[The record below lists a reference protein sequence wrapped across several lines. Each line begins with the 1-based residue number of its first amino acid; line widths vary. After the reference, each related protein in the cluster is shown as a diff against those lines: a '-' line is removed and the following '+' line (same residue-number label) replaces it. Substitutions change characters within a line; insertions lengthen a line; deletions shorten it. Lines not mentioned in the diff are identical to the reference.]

1 MDEYLIY
8 PKQFQRAN
16 IPVEK
21 NRCFVIMPF
30 KNEMDYVYGIIKQGL
45 NKAGF
50 ICNRVDEIV
59 GATPIINK
67 ILTEILRSRYIIA
80 DLTDCNP
87 NVFYE
92 LGIAHSFKEAPNI
105 IILKQQGAKVPFDIT
120 HLTYIEYDV
129 NNAKFLTSVIL
140 KAIYENSYLADFRE
154 ALNIRG
160 IIPYVRNDEE
170 AFIAYIEQN
179 FQKNLSMLISILN
192 NEISK
197 FAAEDIENFIIQYE
211 SLLGKAILNEAEEI
225 INGLLAIYYEI
236 LISISKFSVA
246 EESVYRFLDNSFL
259 NRFNVKLEKILVW
272 ETDLAITLAKTN
284 KMPNIVLPWII
295 RYFSQTKTA
304 SVDLNRYKVEAFLMT
319 CDNNKVNEV
328 ICNAIFDN
336 NCYIR
341 EHMADIIGE
350 KRIYEGGEN
359 LCRQLLSEEN
369 FFTAV
374 SIMEA
379 LGKLRTTKAI
389 PYILNWVQS
398 KEQSILSEKQFFVL
412 KHARIALAKLVDT
425 VDNEVLIQFDQK
437 YDEYLRE
444 YFIL

>member
-8 PKQFQRAN
+8 PKQFQRTN

-30 KNEMDYVYGIIKQGL
+30 KDEMDYVYGIIKQGL

-105 IILKQQGAKVPFDIT
+105 IILKQQGVKVPFDIT

-129 NNAKFLTSVIL
+129 NNAKFLTSAIL
-140 KAIYENSYLADFRE
+140 KAIYDNSYLADFRE

-160 IIPYVRNDEE
+160 VISYVKNDEE
-170 AFIAYIEQN
+170 AFITYIERN
-179 FQKNLSMLISILN
+179 FQNNLSVLISVLN
-192 NEISK
+192 NEINK
-197 FAAEDIENFIIQYE
+197 FSAEDMENFIFQYE
-211 SLLGKAILNEAEEI
+211 NLLGKTILNESEEI
-225 INGLLAIYYEI
+225 INGLLLIYYEI
-236 LISISKFSVA
+236 LISISKFPVA
-246 EESVYRFLDNSFL
+246 EEAACRFLDDSLL
-259 NRFNVKLEKILVW
+259 NRLNVKAEKMLVW
-272 ETDLAITLAKTN
+272 ETDLAITLAKANRMT
-284 KMPNIVLPWII
+284 NIVLPWII

-319 CDNNKVNEV
+319 CDNNKVNEI
-328 ICNAIFDN
+328 ICNAIFDS

-350 KRIYEGGEN
+350 KRLYEGEEN
-359 LCRQLLSEEN
+359 LCRQLSSEEN
-369 FFTAV
+369 YFTAI

-379 LGKLRTTKAI
+379 LGKLRIAKAI
-389 PYILNWVQS
+389 PFILNWVQE
-398 KEQSILSEKQFFVL
+398 KEQNILSEKQYFVL

-425 VDNEVLIQFDQK
+425 SDDKILTNFDQK
-437 YDEYLRE
+437 YNRYLQD